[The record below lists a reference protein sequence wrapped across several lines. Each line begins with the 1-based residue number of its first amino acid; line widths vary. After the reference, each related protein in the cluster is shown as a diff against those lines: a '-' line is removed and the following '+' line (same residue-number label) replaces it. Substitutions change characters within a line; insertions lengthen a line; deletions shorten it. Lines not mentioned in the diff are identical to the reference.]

1 MPGPIPK
8 TTRKSLQ
15 VVSRQINDLRPYANN
30 ARNHGKKQ
38 IAKLAASI
46 RQFGFTNP
54 ILVDADG
61 RVLAGHGRLTAARE
75 VGMTEVPTICL
86 DHLSDAEK
94 RAYLLADN
102 RLAEL
107 AGWDR
112 ELLVE
117 ELTELSKIDL
127 GFDIDLTGFET
138 GEIDLM
144 IDGAAAPAKTDRADQ
159 VVTVDDGP
167 AVSRV
172 GDLWLLGSHRL
183 LCADALKPGSYERLL
198 DGERAQ
204 VVFTDPPYNVRI
216 RGNVGGLGQ
225 VQHGEF
231 VMASGEMSEA
241 EFTAF
246 LTSVLS
252 NLARFSQDGAIHFV
266 CIDWRHLL
274 EVTTAG
280 RSAYASLKNVC
291 IWAKDNGGMGSFY
304 RAQHEFVFVFKNG
317 TAPHIN
323 NFGLGEK
330 GRYRTNLWSYAG
342 VNTFRP
348 GRHDELGMHPTVKP
362 VALVADAIRD
372 CSKRGGIVLDAFSGS
387 GTTLIA
393 AERTGRAGAALEL
406 DPKYVDVAV
415 RRWQRFT
422 GKNAKLAGLG
432 ETFEAVSSSRSMQ
445 RADGKADPAAEKAAR
460 PASAEAPRR
469 RRARRPSSSVRS

>member
-1 MPGPIPK
+1 MPGPTPK

-30 ARNHGKKQ
+30 ARSHGKKQ

-61 RVLAGHGRLTAARE
+61 RVLAGHGRLAAARE
-75 VGMTEVPTICL
+75 VGMAEVPTICL
-86 DHLSDAEK
+86 DHLNDAEK

-102 RLAEL
+102 RLSEL

-144 IDGAAAPAKTDRADQ
+144 IDGAAASAKTDRADQ
-159 VVTVDDGP
+159 VTTMDNGP
-167 AVSRV
+167 AASRL

-183 LCADALKPGSYERLL
+183 LCADALKPESYERLL

-225 VQHGEF
+225 VQHDEF

-246 LTSVLS
+246 LTSALG
-252 NLARFSQDGAIHFV
+252 NLARYSQDGAIHFV
-266 CIDWRHLL
+266 FTDWRHLL

-304 RAQHEFVFVFKNG
+304 RSQHELVFVFKNG
-317 TAPHIN
+317 TAPHLN

-330 GRYRTNLWSYAG
+330 GRYRTNVWSYPG
-342 VNTFRP
+342 VNTFRS
-348 GRHDELGMHPTVKP
+348 GRQDELGAHPTPKP

-372 CSKRGGIVLDAFSGS
+372 CSKRGGIVLDAFAGS

-393 AERTGRAGAALEL
+393 AERTGRIGAALEL

-422 GKNAKLAGLG
+422 GKTAQLAGSG
-432 ETFEAVSSSRSMQ
+432 ETFEAVSSSRLMQ
-445 RADGKADPAAEKAAR
+445 PANGEAKHAAEMVEKLAATKAH
-460 PASAEAPRR
+460 RR
-469 RRARRPSSSVRS
+469 GRERRPSTRVRS